1 MPRIKTVDAI
11 DRQIQQ
17 VQADLIRVKARMDRL
32 TAELRGLE
40 LERRKRQAVSSD
52 IRIDPQNDIKIDPPS
67 EGIKERHLTCRPVTA
82 GRPWRGKARQ
92 MPFLAAAHPR
102 LFIQSYPT
110 QTLSKCLGSRN
121 GKSLFIDC
129 SDACALASS

>member
-40 LERRKRQAVSSD
+40 LERRKRQADV
-52 IRIDPQNDIKIDPPS
+52 
-67 EGIKERHLTCRPVTA
+67 
-82 GRPWRGKARQ
+82 
-92 MPFLAAAHPR
+92 
-102 LFIQSYPT
+102 
-110 QTLSKCLGSRN
+110 
-121 GKSLFIDC
+121 
-129 SDACALASS
+129 

>member
-40 LERRKRQAVSSD
+40 LERRKRQADV
-52 IRIDPQNDIKIDPPS
+52 
-67 EGIKERHLTCRPVTA
+67 L
-82 GRPWRGKARQ
+82 
-92 MPFLAAAHPR
+92 LAALAK
-102 LFIQSYPT
+102 SGK
-110 QTLSKCLGSRN
+110 TLDDVLTFLGR
-121 GKSLFIDC
+121 
-129 SDACALASS
+129 

>member
-40 LERRKRQAVSSD
+40 LERRKRQADV
-52 IRIDPQNDIKIDPPS
+52 
-67 EGIKERHLTCRPVTA
+67 
-82 GRPWRGKARQ
+82 
-92 MPFLAAAHPR
+92 FLV
-102 LFIQSYPT
+102 
-110 QTLSKCLGSRN
+110 
-121 GKSLFIDC
+121 
-129 SDACALASS
+129 ALAKSGKTLDDVFTFLGR